1 MADNIWTAAV
11 EGIAARGRAN
21 NGAEG
26 DYRDEEG
33 FLCCGRTKI
42 YYCHPYSSYERGS
55 NENVNKMIRRWFP
68 KGTDFRKVTAKAIQ
82 KVEDWIN
89 NYPREILGF
98 RTAEAVFQEGV
109 ACLI

>member
-1 MADNIWTAAV
+1 MWVDITDKASRLVHVFTNTTAAK
-11 EGIAARGRAN
+11 GYGL
-21 NGAEG
+21 G
-26 DYRDEEG
+26 
-33 FLCCGRTKI
+33 
-42 YYCHPYSSYERGS
+42 YCHPYSSYERGS
-55 NENVNKMIRRWFP
+55 NENVNRMIRRWFP

-109 ACLI
+109 ACLT

>member
-1 MADNIWTAAV
+1 MN
-11 EGIAARGRAN
+11 R
-21 NGAEG
+21 
-26 DYRDEEG
+26 
-33 FLCCGRTKI
+33 
-42 YYCHPYSSYERGS
+42 
-55 NENVNKMIRRWFP
+55 MIRRWFP
-68 KGTDFRKVTAKAIQ
+68 KGTDFRKVTAKAIK